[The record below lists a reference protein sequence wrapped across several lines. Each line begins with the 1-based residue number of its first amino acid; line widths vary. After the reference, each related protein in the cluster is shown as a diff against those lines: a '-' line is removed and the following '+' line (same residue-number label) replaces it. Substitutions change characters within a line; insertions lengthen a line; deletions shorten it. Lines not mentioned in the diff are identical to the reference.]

1 MDDTSTAEASLRR
14 AVDFVPQGLAVF
26 DADLHLVASN
36 ARYRELLDLPARL
49 VEVGTALYDIALYV
63 GRRGD
68 FGDGDPIRLAAARVE
83 TLTGTPSTVT
93 QRIGKQGQTL
103 EFHSSRLPD

>member
-1 MDDTSTAEASLRR
+1 MDVTSTADASLRR
-14 AVDFVPQGLAVF
+14 ADDYVPQGLAVF
-26 DADLHLVASN
+26 DADLRLVASN

-68 FGDGDPIRLAAARVE
+68 FGDGDPVQLAAARVE

-103 EFHSSRLPD
+103 